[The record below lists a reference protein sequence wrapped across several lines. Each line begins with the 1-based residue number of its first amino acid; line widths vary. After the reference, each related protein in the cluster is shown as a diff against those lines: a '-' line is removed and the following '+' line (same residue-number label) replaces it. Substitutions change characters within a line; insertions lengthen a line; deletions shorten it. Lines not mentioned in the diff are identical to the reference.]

1 MQASIR
7 GGTSE
12 TEQTAVAVNPRGSP
26 CRSRV
31 VTTVT
36 PVARR
41 PMALRNPFAS
51 RVIGALSAGS
61 YAQSLVCQP
70 VAKNIYVLARN
81 RKFCS
86 LHSWPPLLN
95 PAFVIPRIPD
105 LFLKRLHPGQDVGHS
120 FIWKRGLSC

>member
-36 PVARR
+36 PVARM

-70 VAKNIYVLARN
+70 VAKKIYVLARN
-81 RKFCS
+81 RKCPRGGRPRN
-86 LHSWPPLLN
+86 LAVGTIILLQHDTENPPLGE
-95 PAFVIPRIPD
+95 A
-105 LFLKRLHPGQDVGHS
+105 KGRL
-120 FIWKRGLSC
+120 